1 MCNEV
6 AGFVVNQLLVLRVKT
21 LDQDLVLVQCIFNAL
36 DDVIR

>member
-6 AGFVVNQLLVLRVKT
+6 AGFVVGQLVLCVKT
-21 LDQDLVLVQCIFNAL
+21 LDQDLVLVQCIFKAF

>member
-1 MCNEV
+1 MCSEV